1 MTATI
6 APVIAPIWLWLLS
19 VSPPRTKYLTTPAL
33 LTGLFWLSLIET
45 PERAPIT
52 IPAFTLAALTLGQ
65 GWIRYPT
72 IYRLFQFYPLGLP
85 VTIAASAATQG
96 LLDENE
102 FLGLVMITFA
112 FPWPVSLI
120 ALAVLEIQRLLA
132 HRRQKPSTDPIPL
145 LIAFMIAAQLL
156 L

>member
-6 APVIAPIWLWLLS
+6 APIIAPIWLWLLAI
-19 VSPPRTKYLTTPAL
+19 SPPRTKYLTTPAL
-33 LTGLFWLSLIET
+33 LAGLFWLSLIET

-65 GWIRYPT
+65 GWIRYPA
-72 IYRLFQFYPLGLP
+72 IYRLFQLYPLSLP
-85 VTIAASAATQG
+85 VTIAASATTQG

-102 FLGLVMITFA
+102 FLGLVMTTFA
-112 FPWPVSLI
+112 FPWPVPLV
-120 ALAVLEIQRLLA
+120 ALAILELQRLLA
-132 HRRQKPSTDPIPL
+132 YRRQKLSADPIPL